1 MPSTA
6 GFATQFVQT
15 FIPLFVVLDPI
26 GNVPFVVTLTDG
38 MSRPERRRVVH
49 IAMATA
55 LLLGLAFLFFGRF
68 ILNVLGISIGSFAIA
83 GGLVLLILSIRY
95 ILTGHIIDLVK
106 EEMIAVVPI
115 GTPLAVGPGTITLLL
130 VLAGEYDILI
140 VLLALVLNIFLNWL
154 IFLAGDTIARFL
166 GQGGLKA
173 VSKVFSL
180 LLAAIA
186 VTMVLH
192 GLQLLNLLT
201 LPG

>member
-1 MPSTA
+1 MP
-6 GFATQFVQT
+6 ATDSVAQQFLLT
-15 FIPLFVVLDPI
+15 FVPLFVVLDPI
-26 GNVPFVVTLTDG
+26 GNVPFVVTLTEG
-38 MSRPERRRVVH
+38 MTRREQQRVVH

-55 LLLGLAFLFFGRF
+55 LLLGLAFLFFGRL
-68 ILNVLGISIGSFAIA
+68 ILDVLGISIGSFAIA
-83 GGLVLLILSIRY
+83 GGLILLILSVRY

-130 VLAGEYDILI
+130 VLSGEYPIWI
-140 VLLALVLNIFLNWL
+140 VLVALVLNIFLNWL
-154 IFLAGDTIARFL
+154 IFLAGGVIAKFL

-192 GLQLLNLLT
+192 GLEILNLLK
-201 LPG
+201 LPA